1 MDHDKTAHLAAFSKA
16 FNSDNLTSTE
26 ALMTANFLRIFYEGP
41 DSLYGRILGGT
52 TTACAVELE
61 RFGHLKVLIHFTESQ
76 QDECG
81 DRTFTTY
88 QAQGAFCTTGP
99 FDVRAFD
106 IYTFND
112 GNLAS
117 KNIH

>member
-1 MDHDKTAHLAAFSKA
+1 
-16 FNSDNLTSTE
+16 
-26 ALMTANFLRIFYEGP
+26 MTANFLRIFYEGL

-52 TTACAVELE
+52 TAACAVELE

-88 QAQGAFCTTGP
+88 QAQGEIHTTEAFS
-99 FDVRAFD
+99 VRAVD
-106 IYTFND
+106 IYAFQD
-112 GNLAS
+112 RKPAS
-117 KNIH
+117 KDTYWRKITS

>member
-1 MDHDKTAHLAAFSKA
+1 
-16 FNSDNLTSTE
+16 
-26 ALMTANFLRIFYEGP
+26 MTANFLRIFYEGL

-52 TTACAVELE
+52 TAACAVELE

-88 QAQGAFCTTGP
+88 QAQGEFCTTGP
-99 FDVRAFD
+99 FDVRAVDF
-106 IYTFND
+106 IALQD
-112 GNLAS
+112 GKLAS
-117 KNIH
+117 KETHW